1 MQSAVGDCHLAA
13 VDREA
18 VARWLRAWRRAT
30 DVVGSQGAFI
40 SALYRAFCEE
50 ESGIGIRDAQTMNRT
65 KDWSVR
71 YGQLMTA
78 AALLSLAWSAVAAP
92 EAERQKVASA
102 NVGFAFK
109 LLKEVVKGGPGRNV
123 FISPYGAA
131 SVLQMACTG
140 ADGQTKREMEGVLGT
155 VGLPTEVVNGANR
168 DFDRM
173 LNGKGTNIIL
183 SVANAIWCQ
192 KDAGVKSDFVASCR
206 ECFGATV
213 DEVDFSDP
221 RSVGII
227 NAWAS
232 EKTHGRISSIA
243 DGIINSLTDLFLA
256 DAVYFKGRWD
266 EPFDVKMTK
275 NRVFHLRGGK
285 QKQVPMMEQTRKF
298 DYRRG
303 SGYEA
308 VRLEYQGW
316 SLGMYVFLP
325 DAGSRPEKLVSIMT
339 GDTWQ
344 RVTEPGFS
352 RREGTVVLPKFKM
365 EYGVELKGPLM
376 ALGMR
381 TAFGKADFTGIA
393 DHGLFVS
400 AVRQRTFIEVNEEGT
415 EAAAVTGMNIEMGID
430 MNPPK
435 PFRMIV
441 DRPFLFMIEEKETK
455 AILFMGV
462 VFDPGV

>member
-1 MQSAVGDCHLAA
+1 
-13 VDREA
+13 
-18 VARWLRAWRRAT
+18 
-30 DVVGSQGAFI
+30 
-40 SALYRAFCEE
+40 
-50 ESGIGIRDAQTMNRT
+50 MNRT
-65 KDWSVR
+65 NDWLVR
-71 YGQLMTA
+71 CRRLMTVA
-78 AALLSLAWSAVAAP
+78 VLLSVASGVIAAP
-92 EAERQKVASA
+92 EAERQKVAVA
-102 NVGFAFK
+102 NVGFGFK
-109 LLKEVVKGGPGRNV
+109 LLREVVKGEQGRNV
-123 FISPYGAA
+123 FISPYGAS

-140 ADGQTKREMEGVLGT
+140 AAGQTKVEMERVLGT
-155 VGLPTEVVNGANR
+155 AGLATDVVNGANR

-192 KDAGVKSDFVASCR
+192 KGAQVKPAFATSCQQ
-206 ECFGATV
+206 CFAAKV
-213 DEVDFSDP
+213 DELDFSDP
-221 RSVGII
+221 RSLDII
-227 NAWAS
+227 NTWAS
-232 EKTHGRISSIA
+232 EKTHGKISSIA
-243 DGIINSLTDLFLA
+243 DGMINSLTELFLA

-266 EPFDVKMTK
+266 EPFDAKST
-275 NRVFHLRGGK
+275 RSRAFHLRGGN

-325 DAGSRPEKLVSIMT
+325 DAGSSPEKLVSIMT

-376 ALGMR
+376 GLGMR
-381 TAFGKADFTGIA
+381 TAFGKADFTGIS

-415 EAAAVTGMNIEMGID
+415 EAVAVTGMTIASGID

-435 PFRMIV
+435 PFRMVV
-441 DRPFLFMIEEKETK
+441 DRPFLFLIEDKESK

>member
-1 MQSAVGDCHLAA
+1 MRRHSAGRWRDGALVEDMAVGLRRGWDG
-13 VDREA
+13 
-18 VARWLRAWRRAT
+18 RW
-30 DVVGSQGAFI
+30 AFV
-40 SALYRAFCEE
+40 SALYKGFCEG
-50 ESGIGIRDAQTMNRT
+50 ESGIGILDGKAMNRT
-65 KDWSVR
+65 NYWSAR
-71 YGQLMTA
+71 CGRLMAMA
-78 AALLSLAWSAVAAP
+78 AMLAAGWSAVAAS
-92 EAERQKVASA
+92 ETEREKVASA
-102 NVGFAFK
+102 DVGFAFK
-109 LLKEVVKGGPGRNV
+109 LLKEVVKGEPGRNI
-123 FISPYGAA
+123 FISPYGAS
-131 SVLQMACTG
+131 SVLRMACTG
-140 ADGQTKREMEGVLGT
+140 AGGQTKVEMERVLGT
-155 VGLPTEVVNGANR
+155 VGLGTEVVNGANR

-192 KDAGVKSDFVASCR
+192 KGAQVKPGFVSSCQ
-206 ECFGATV
+206 ECFGAKV
-213 DEVDFSDP
+213 GELDFLDP

-243 DGIINSLTDLFLA
+243 DGMINSLTELFLA

-303 SGYEA
+303 TGYEA

-325 DAGSRPEKLVSIMT
+325 DAGSSPEKLVSIMT

-352 RREGTVVLPKFKM
+352 RREGTVVLPKFRM
-365 EYGVELKGPLM
+365 EYGVELKAPLM

-381 TAFGKADFTGIA
+381 TAFGKADFTGIS

-415 EAAAVTGMNIEMGID
+415 EAAAVTGMTLESGID

-435 PFRMIV
+435 PFRMVV
-441 DRPFLFMIEEKETK
+441 DHPFLFLIEDKETK
-455 AILFMGV
+455 AILFMGI
-462 VFDPGV
+462 VFDPGA

>member
-1 MQSAVGDCHLAA
+1 MNTALTLC
-13 VDREA
+13 
-18 VARWLRAWRRAT
+18 LRGWRDTCSRSGWEEPWAS
-30 DVVGSQGAFI
+30 VW
-40 SALYRAFCEE
+40 ALYKAFYEE
-50 ESGIGIRDAQTMNRT
+50 ESGIGIRDAETMKTTN
-65 KDWSVR
+65 DWSVICVR
-71 YGQLMTA
+71 LMA
-78 AALLSLAWSAVAAP
+78 AVALLGVGWGAVAAS
-92 EAERQKVASA
+92 ESERQKVASG

-109 LLKEVVKGGPGRNV
+109 LLKEVVKEEPGRNV
-123 FISPYGAA
+123 FISPYGAS

-140 ADGQTKREMEGVLGT
+140 AAGQTKVEMERVLGT
-155 VGLPTEVVNGANR
+155 VGLATDLVNGANR

-192 KDAGVKSDFVASCR
+192 KGAQVKVGFATSCQQ
-206 ECFGATV
+206 CFGAKV
-213 DEVDFSDP
+213 DEMDFSDP
-221 RSVGII
+221 HSVDII

-232 EKTHGRISSIA
+232 EKTHGKISSIA
-243 DGIINSLTDLFLA
+243 DGMINSLTELFLA

-266 EPFDVKMTK
+266 EPFDAKSSK
-275 NRVFHLRGGK
+275 IRVFHLRGGK
-285 QKQVPMMEQTRKF
+285 QKEVPMMEQTRKF

-325 DAGSRPEKLVSIMT
+325 DAGSSPEKLVSIMT

-365 EYGVELKGPLM
+365 EYGVELKRPLM
-376 ALGMR
+376 GLGMR
-381 TAFGKADFTGIA
+381 TAFGKADFTGIS
-393 DHGLFVS
+393 DHGLVVS
-400 AVRQRTFIEVNEEGT
+400 AVRHRTFIEVNEEGT
-415 EAAAVTGMNIEMGID
+415 EAAAATGMTIASGID

-435 PFRMIV
+435 PFRMVV
-441 DRPFLFMIEEKETK
+441 DRPFLFLIEDKDSK

-462 VFDPGV
+462 VFDPGA